1 MIKKYRATAKQKH
14 KDLFAGIKRTRITG
28 PIIFLL
34 LLVYILTALKS
45 PLYPD
50 YKIPFIMPLE
60 GKTIVGFRQTYRD
73 EEKGKDYKHTGIDIE
88 GKYGQKVRA
97 AGSGIVSYIGFS
109 PIGGRTLVIKHNQ
122 KIRTTY
128 LNLMNIY
135 VFTGKYIRQGEV
147 IASIGADDDPS
158 SPGCHLHFGVIYDN
172 KYLDPEDLLD
182 IDYRNISKFIYL
194 KYLPSDF
201 EFKYDSDR

>member
-1 MIKKYRATAKQKH
+1 MIKKDRVAAKQKH
-14 KDLFAGIKRTRITG
+14 RDLSVGTKRIRVIG

-34 LLVYILTALKS
+34 LIVYILTGLES
-45 PLYPD
+45 PLYSD
-50 YKIPFIMPLE
+50 YKTPFIIPLE
-60 GKTIVGFRQTYRD
+60 GKIIVGFRQTYWN

-88 GKYGQKVRA
+88 GKYGQKVHA

-135 VFTGKYIRQGEV
+135 VSTGKYIKQGEV

-158 SPGCHLHFGVIYDN
+158 NPGCHLHFGVIYDN
-172 KYLDPEDLLD
+172 KYLDPEDLLG

-194 KYLPSDF
+194 KYLPLDF
-201 EFKYDSDR
+201 EFEYDSDR

>member
-135 VFTGKYIRQGEV
+135 VSTGKYIRQGEV

>member
-34 LLVYILTALKS
+34 LLVYILTALES

-135 VFTGKYIRQGEV
+135 VSTGKYIRQGEV

>member
-1 MIKKYRATAKQKH
+1 MIKKDRVTAKQKH
-14 KDLFAGIKRTRITG
+14 KDLFAGIKRTRIIG

-34 LLVYILTALKS
+34 LLVYILTTLES

-50 YKIPFIMPLE
+50 YKTPFIIPLE
-60 GKTIVGFRQTYRD
+60 GKTIVSFRQTYWN

-97 AGSGIVSYIGFS
+97 AGSGVVSYIGFS

-135 VFTGKYIRQGEV
+135 VSTGKYIKQGEV

-201 EFKYDSDR
+201 ELEYDSDR

>member
-1 MIKKYRATAKQKH
+1 MIKRGRVTAKH
-14 KDLFAGIKRTRITG
+14 KFNDLSISIKRVCILG

-34 LLVYILTALKS
+34 LLVYILTGPAS
-45 PLYPD
+45 PVYPD
-50 YKIPFIMPLE
+50 YRTPFIAPLE
-60 GKTIVGFRQTYRD
+60 GEIIVGFRQSYCD
-73 EEKGKDYKHTGIDIE
+73 EEKGKDSKHTGIDIE

-97 AGSGIVSYIGFS
+97 AGSGAVSYIGFS

-135 VFTGKYIRQGEV
+135 VSTGTYIKQGDI
-147 IASIGADDDPS
+147 IASIGAVDDPS
-158 SPGCHLHFGVIYDN
+158 SSGCHLHFGVIYNN
-172 KYLDPEDLLD
+172 KYLDPEDLLN
-182 IDYRNISKFIYL
+182 IDYRNISKFIFL

-201 EFKYDSDR
+201 EFEHNSDT

>member
-1 MIKKYRATAKQKH
+1 MIKKDRATAKQKH
-14 KDLFAGIKRTRITG
+14 RDLITGIKRTHIIG

-34 LLVYILTALKS
+34 LLVHILTALES

-50 YKIPFIMPLE
+50 YKTPFIMPLE
-60 GKTIVGFRQTYRD
+60 GKTIVGFRQIYRD
-73 EEKGKDYKHTGIDIE
+73 DEKGKDYKHTGIDIE

-135 VFTGKYIRQGEV
+135 VSTGKYIRQGEV

-201 EFKYDSDR
+201 ELEYNSDR